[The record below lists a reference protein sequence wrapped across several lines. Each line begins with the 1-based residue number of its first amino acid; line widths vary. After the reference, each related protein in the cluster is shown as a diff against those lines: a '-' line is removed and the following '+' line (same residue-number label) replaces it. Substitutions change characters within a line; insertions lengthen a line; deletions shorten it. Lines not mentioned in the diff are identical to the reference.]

1 MSGIAAMN
9 FRTPQHREGHGMNL
23 VPLIDVLLI
32 LLIFF
37 IVTFSMAQR
46 ENDLNISVPAAD
58 SGAPK
63 DRQVGEIVVN
73 IARDGSFKVNA
84 QVLSEEQLGQ
94 RFRDIFALNP
104 KQAIILRADE
114 ETVYKNMFRVLDLCY
129 QAGLYHV
136 SFASRSP
143 VPGAPP

>member
-1 MSGIAAMN
+1 MN
-9 FRTPQHREGHGMNL
+9 FRPTQYREAHGMNL

-37 IVTFSMAQR
+37 IVTFSMSQR
-46 ENDLNISVPAAD
+46 EKDLNISVPAAD

-73 IARDGSFKVNA
+73 ISRDGVFKVNTQILA
-84 QVLSEEQLGQ
+84 EDQLGQ
-94 RFRDIFALNP
+94 RFKDIFALNP
-104 KQAIILRADE
+104 KQAIIIRADE

-143 VPGAPP
+143 VPAPAP

>member
-1 MSGIAAMN
+1 MN
-9 FRTPQHREGHGMNL
+9 FRAPHQSEGHGMNL

-73 IARDGSFKVNA
+73 IARDGSLKVNT
-84 QVLSEEQLGQ
+84 QVLSEDQLGQ
-94 RFRDIFALNP
+94 RFKEIFALNP
-104 KQAIILRADE
+104 KQAIIIRADE

-136 SFASRSP
+136 SFASRSV
-143 VPGAPP
+143 VPPQP

>member
-1 MSGIAAMN
+1 MN
-9 FRTPQHREGHGMNL
+9 FRTARTTESHGMNL

-73 IARDGSFKVNA
+73 IGKDGAVRVNT
-84 QVLSEEQLGQ
+84 QTLNGEQLSK
-94 RFRDIFALNP
+94 RFQDIYQLNP
-104 KQAIILRADE
+104 KQAIIIRADE
-114 ETVYKNMFRVLDLCY
+114 ESVYKNMFKVLDLCY

-136 SFASRSP
+136 SFAARSVTP
-143 VPGAPP
+143 PPAAP

>member
-1 MSGIAAMN
+1 MN
-9 FRTPQHREGHGMNL
+9 FRSARVSEQQGMNL

-73 IARDGSFKVNA
+73 ITKDGSVRVNT
-84 QVLSEEQLGQ
+84 QTLNDEQLFQ
-94 RFRDIFALNP
+94 RFQQIFDFNK
-104 KQAIILRADE
+104 KQAIIIRADE
-114 ETVYKNMFRVLDLCY
+114 ESVYKNMFRVLDLCY
-129 QAGLYHV
+129 KAGLYHV
-136 SFASRSP
+136 SFAALPSSARPS
-143 VPGAPP
+143 AP

>member
-1 MSGIAAMN
+1 MN
-9 FRTPQHREGHGMNL
+9 FRSARTSEHQGMNL

-37 IVTFSMAQR
+37 IITFSMAQR

-73 IARDGSFKVNA
+73 VARDGTIRVNT
-84 QVLSEEQLGQ
+84 QTLNEEQLFK
-94 RFRDIFALNP
+94 RFQDIYSVKKN
-104 KQAIILRADE
+104 QAIIIRADE
-114 ETVYKNMFRVLDLCY
+114 ESVYRNMFRVLDLCY
-129 QAGLYHV
+129 KAGLYHV
-136 SFASRSP
+136 SFAALPSP
-143 VPGAPP
+143 ARTAAP

>member
-1 MSGIAAMN
+1 
-9 FRTPQHREGHGMNL
+9 MNL

-73 IARDGSFKVNA
+73 IARDGGLKVNT
-84 QVLSEEQLGQ
+84 QELNEEQLGQ

-104 KQAIILRADE
+104 KQAIIIRADE
-114 ETVYKNMFRVLDLCY
+114 ETVYKKMFRVLDLCY

-143 VPGAPP
+143 VPGPPP

>member
-1 MSGIAAMN
+1 MN
-9 FRTPQHREGHGMNL
+9 FRAPRHTEAHGMNL

-73 IARDGSFKVNA
+73 IARDGSFKVNT
-84 QVLSEEQLGQ
+84 QMLTDEQLGQ
-94 RFRDIFALNP
+94 RFKDIFALNP
-104 KQAIILRADE
+104 KQAIIIRADE

-143 VPGAPP
+143 APAPQP

>member
-1 MSGIAAMN
+1 MN
-9 FRTPQHREGHGMNL
+9 FRTAQHREAHGMNL

-73 IARDGSFKVNA
+73 ISRDGSLKVNTQA
-84 QVLSEEQLGQ
+84 LTEEELGQ
-94 RFRDIFALNP
+94 RFKDIYALNP
-104 KQAIILRADE
+104 RQAIIIRADE
-114 ETVYKNMFRVLDLCY
+114 ETVYKKMFRVLDLCY

-136 SFASRSP
+136 SFASRPSTP
-143 VPGAPP
+143 LPLP

>member
-1 MSGIAAMN
+1 MN
-9 FRTPQHREGHGMNL
+9 FRPTQYREAHGMNL

-37 IVTFSMAQR
+37 LVTFSMSQR
-46 ENDLNISVPAAD
+46 EKDLNISVPAAD

-73 IARDGSFKVNA
+73 IARDGVFKVNN
-84 QVLSEEQLGQ
+84 QILTDGQLGQ
-94 RFRDIFALNP
+94 RFKDIFAMNK
-104 KQAIILRADE
+104 KQAIIIRADE
-114 ETVYKNMFRVLDLCY
+114 GTVYKNMFRVLDLCY
-129 QAGLYHV
+129 QSGLHQV

-143 VPGAPP
+143 DPAPAP

>member
-1 MSGIAAMN
+1 MN
-9 FRTPQHREGHGMNL
+9 FRTARASEHHGMNL

-37 IVTFSMAQR
+37 IITFSMAQR

-73 IARDGSFKVNA
+73 IAKDGLVRVNT
-84 QVLSEEQLGQ
+84 QTLNEEQLFK
-94 RFRDIFALNP
+94 RFQDIYSVKKN
-104 KQAIILRADE
+104 QAIIIRADE
-114 ETVYKNMFRVLDLCY
+114 ESVYKNMFRVLDLCY
-129 QAGLYHV
+129 KAGLYHV
-136 SFASRSP
+136 SFAALPSSARP
-143 VPGAPP
+143 VAAP

>member
-1 MSGIAAMN
+1 MN
-9 FRTPQHREGHGMNL
+9 FRPTQYREAHGMNL

-37 IVTFSMAQR
+37 LVTFSMSQR
-46 ENDLNISVPAAD
+46 EKDLNISVPAAD

-73 IARDGSFKVNA
+73 IAREGSFKVNN
-84 QVLSEEQLGQ
+84 QVLADEQLGQ
-94 RFRDIFALNP
+94 RFKDIFALNP
-104 KQAIILRADE
+104 KQAIIIRADE

-136 SFASRSP
+136 SFASRSSDP
-143 VPGAPP
+143 APAP

>member
-1 MSGIAAMN
+1 MN
-9 FRTPQHREGHGMNL
+9 FRPTQYREAHGMNL

-32 LLIFF
+32 LLIIFL
-37 IVTFSMAQR
+37 VTFSMSQR
-46 ENDLNISVPAAD
+46 EKDLNISGPAAD

-73 IARDGSFKVNA
+73 IARDGSFKVNN
-84 QVLSEEQLGQ
+84 QVLADEQLGQ
-94 RFRDIFALNP
+94 RFKDIFALNP
-104 KQAIILRADE
+104 KQAIIIRADE

-136 SFASRSP
+136 SFASRSSDP
-143 VPGAPP
+143 APTP

>member
-1 MSGIAAMN
+1 MN
-9 FRTPQHREGHGMNL
+9 FRPAQYREAHGMNL

-37 IVTFSMAQR
+37 IVTFSMSQR
-46 ENDLNISVPAAD
+46 EKDLNISVPAAD

-73 IARDGSFKVNA
+73 IARDGSFKVNNQILA
-84 QVLSEEQLGQ
+84 DAELGQ
-94 RFRDIFALNP
+94 RFKDIYAINP
-104 KQAIILRADE
+104 RQAIIIRADE
-114 ETVYKNMFRVLDLCY
+114 ETVYGNVFRVLDLCF

-143 VPGAPP
+143 APAPAP